1 MVTGAIAIAALAMLA
16 GCGGGSDGPTGGLFS
31 SSLFGSSSKMAIAP
45 IVGVP
50 QKQAKELTQA
60 LVVAGKERNLTLIP
74 GTSTGGNTLRGYL
87 FASAE
92 RRGAKISYIWD
103 VTDSKGK
110 RIVRVSGE
118 ETIAKRSG
126 RDPWSGVDSAALRS
140 LANKT
145 TSQLAASL
153 GRGGSTP
160 AATAKGP
167 GTTSAGAMTPAAS
180 HKPKGPVMAL
190 VSPVSGA
197 PGDGRRSLTAA
208 LKKKLYAGGVKLAG
222 GAAASNNVYT
232 IKGIVSVTNAKGGKQ
247 SIRID
252 WQVIDPKGKKVGT
265 VTQQNSIPKGSLN
278 GPWGAIADAA
288 AGEAADGIIK
298 LLPRS
303 RG

>member
-31 SSLFGSSSKMAIAP
+31 SSLFGSSSKMAVAP
-45 IVGVP
+45 IIGVP
-50 QKQAKELTQA
+50 QKQAQELTQA

-74 GTSTGGNTLRGYL
+74 GKSAGGNTLRGYL
-87 FASAE
+87 VATAE

-103 VTDSKGK
+103 VIDSKGK
-110 RIVRVSGE
+110 RVVRVSGE

-140 LANKT
+140 LANKS

-153 GRGGSTP
+153 GRGSSTP
-160 AATAKGP
+160 AATAKKP
-167 GTTSAGAMTPAAS
+167 GIAPPGATTAAAS
-180 HKPKGPVMAL
+180 QKPKGPVMAL
-190 VSPVSGA
+190 VAPVSGA
-197 PGDGRRSLTAA
+197 PGDGRVSLTAA

-222 GAAASNNVYT
+222 GAAASSNVYT
-232 IKGIVSVTNAKGGKQ
+232 IKGKVSVTNASGGKQ
-247 SIRID
+247 SVRID
-252 WQVIDPKGKKVGT
+252 WQVIDPKGKEVGS
-265 VTQQNSIPKGSLN
+265 VTQKNNIPKGSLN

-288 AGEAADGIIK
+288 AGAAADGIIK